1 MAMTIRHWIDIYPL
15 ACVPAFE
22 KLSEGGD
29 AFCQKKAKM
38 KIKVERKKLTFKK
51 CQNNQKLVS
60 NFSKKE
66 TIAFVSLLTIS
77 GAPSSFFLLS
87 SSFFSSI
94 QIYSENVNKSFA
106 AFDSFVP
113 KTCSNAFQGTS
124 LSLLFQR
131 KEERHH
137 LFSSSVFVTVVE
149 WLAQLLMTW
158 RSWVRNSTV
167 PNLFHENLHFEFVL

>member
-51 CQNNQKLVS
+51 CQSNQKLVS

-77 GAPSSFFLLS
+77 FFFL

-113 KTCSNAFQGTS
+113 KTCPNVFQGTC

-158 RSWVRNSTV
+158 RSWVRNPTSA
-167 PNLFHENLHFEFVL
+167 PYIFHKNLHFEFV

>member
-1 MAMTIRHWIDIYPL
+1 MSLPL
-15 ACVPAFE
+15 
-22 KLSEGGD
+22 KS
-29 AFCQKKAKM
+29 CQKEEMHFARKKAKM

-60 NFSKKE
+60 NLSKKE

-87 SSFFSSI
+87 FFPSSFFSSI

-113 KTCSNAFQGTS
+113 KTCSNVFQGTC

-149 WLAQLLMTW
+149 WLAQLLMT
-158 RSWVRNSTV
+158 
-167 PNLFHENLHFEFVL
+167 